1 MDPGAFFQGA
11 SWECLAS
18 YVAVT
23 QKWGGLSSEASDTDD
38 AKVSKKDKRKGEA
51 QAIRFLKRVCISK
64 CFWVWRCFRQVFFS
78 TCKERQEGIQ
88 EG

>member
-1 MDPGAFFQGA
+1 
-11 SWECLAS
+11 
-18 YVAVT
+18 VAVT
-23 QKWGGLSSEASDTDD
+23 QKTKKWGGLSSEASDTDD